1 MPAVLLLSGNAMAA
15 FWLME
20 RMGERAVTEEV
31 LSGGVAGMLLRCPD
45 ATTGVV
51 VLSGS
56 SGRVDVA
63 RARLFAGEVASALA
77 LQWFGGEGQVPGIC
91 EIPLETFFAA
101 TDHLVGLGCRRIV
114 YVGTSKGAEASL
126 LAAAHDPR
134 IDAVIAISPT
144 SVVWGNIGPGR
155 DGTSWPERSSWTL
168 KRVPLPFVPSNPNW
182 SAEYV
187 DGLASY
193 RGLFQRALQ
202 TFGDEASQ
210 AAIPVDAISAEIV
223 LVAGGDDAL
232 WPSLDFARSIVGRRS
247 QAGKTTR
254 LVSSPEAGHRI
265 LLPGETTPRSGSH
278 AHGGNDHADA
288 SLGREAWGYI
298 RELL

>member
-1 MPAVLLLSGNAMAA
+1 MA
-15 FWLME
+15 FE
-20 RMGERAVTEEV
+20 RKMTERTVTEET
-31 LSGGVAGMLLRCPD
+31 LFGGVAGTLLRCAG

-56 SGRVDVA
+56 SGRIDVT
-63 RARLFAGEVASALA
+63 RARLFAKEGASALA

-101 TDHLVGLGCRRIV
+101 TGYLVQMGCRRIV

-134 IDAVIAISPT
+134 INVVVAISPT

-155 DGTSWPERSSWTL
+155 DGVSWPERSSWTL
-168 KRVPLPFVPSNPNW
+168 EGIPLPFVPSNPAWN
-182 SAEYV
+182 AEYV
-187 DGLASY
+187 DGLVSY

-202 TFGDEASQ
+202 TFKDAAAE
-210 AAIPVDAISAEIV
+210 AAIPAEAISADIV

-232 WPSLDFARSIVGRRS
+232 WPSLDFAQSIIQRR
-247 QAGKTTR
+247 QDIAMTTC
-254 LVSSPEAGHRI
+254 LVSVPDAGHRI
-265 LLPGETTPRSGSH
+265 LLPGENTPRSGLH
-278 AHGGNDHADA
+278 AHGGNDDADTR
-288 SLGREAWGYI
+288 LGRLAWEHI
-298 RELL
+298 RGLL